1 MSKPRVFISSTFY
14 DLRLIRVEL
23 DKFLRVLGYE
33 PVRNETGDIPY
44 GIAETL
50 ESYCYKEIGNVDI
63 LISIIGSRFGSPS
76 DGDKARSIS
85 NMELKTALNENKHVY
100 IFIEKN
106 VFIEYETYL
115 LNKDKS
121 IEYKYVD
128 NPNIYRFIEEIKALP
143 NNNNIK
149 DFETADDITSYLR
162 EQFAGLMKQFF
173 IDEQKYRETS
183 IIKDINSTADTLKKL
198 ITFIQDTNQGNQ
210 EGLKEIIKTSHPII
224 KSIKNIFGI
233 KYKFYIEKY
242 EDLENLLRARGFY
255 KDSTNSNLFT
265 KRDEETSTIYTFTIN
280 VKLFDTEGNLIY
292 YKPEDWKDNEISLKS
307 EPLYTS
313 LYDDLPF

>member
-14 DLRLIRVEL
+14 DLRLVRLEL

-44 GIAETL
+44 GKAEAL
-50 ESYCYKEIGNVDI
+50 ENYCYKEIGNVDI
-63 LISIIGSRFGSPS
+63 LISIIGSRFGTPS
-76 DGDKARSIS
+76 EGDKARSIS
-85 NMELKTALNENKHVY
+85 NIELRTALQENKHVF

-115 LNKDKS
+115 LNKDKE

-149 DFETADDITSYLR
+149 EFETADDITSYLR
-162 EQFAGLMKQFF
+162 EQFAGLMKQYF

-183 IIKDINSTADTLKKL
+183 IIKDINTTADTLKKL
-198 ITFIQDTNQGNQ
+198 VDYIQNTNQDKQ

-224 KSIKNIFGI
+224 KTLKELLNIN
-233 KYKFYIEKY
+233 YKFYIENY
-242 EDLENLLRARGFY
+242 CDLENLLKARGFRRN
-255 KDSTNSNLFT
+255 KGD
-265 KRDEETSTIYTFTIN
+265 TIVFEKIDNPKNEKFIITI
-280 VKLFDTEGNLIY
+280 KSKIFDDDDNLIY
-292 YKPEDWKDNEISLKS
+292 FKPEEWGDDMVTLVSESLI
-307 EPLYTS
+307 
-313 LYDDLPF
+313 DDLPF

>member
-14 DLRLIRVEL
+14 DLRLVRLEL

-44 GIAETL
+44 GKSEAL
-50 ESYCYKEIGNVDI
+50 ENYCYKEIGNVDI
-63 LISIIGSRFGSPS
+63 LISIIGSRFGSS
-76 DGDKARSIS
+76 SEGDKARSIS
-85 NMELKTALNENKHVY
+85 NVELRTALKENKHVF

-115 LNKDKS
+115 LNKDKE

-128 NPNIYRFIEEIKALP
+128 NPNIYKFIEEIKSLP

-149 DFETADDITSYLR
+149 EFETADDITSYLR
-162 EQFAGLMKQFF
+162 EQFAGLMKQYF

-183 IIKDINSTADTLKKL
+183 IIKDINTTADTLKKL
-198 ITFIQDTNQGNQ
+198 VDYIQNTNQDKQ

-224 KSIKNIFGI
+224 KTLKDLLRIN
-233 KYKFYIEKY
+233 YKFYIENY
-242 EDLENLLRARGFY
+242 ADLENLLVARGY
-255 KDSTNSNLFT
+255 KVNTLDDYIFEKTDNS
-265 KRDEETSTIYTFTIN
+265 KGEKYIFTIKEG
-280 VKLFDTEGNLIY
+280 VFDFDDNLIY
-292 YKPEDWKDNEISLKS
+292 YKPEEWKENMITLVRESLN
-307 EPLYTS
+307 
-313 LYDDLPF
+313 DDLPF

>member
-1 MSKPRVFISSTFY
+1 M
-14 DLRLIRVEL
+14 
-23 DKFLRVLGYE
+23 
-33 PVRNETGDIPY
+33 N
-44 GIAETL
+44 
-50 ESYCYKEIGNVDI
+50 
-63 LISIIGSRFGSPS
+63 
-76 DGDKARSIS
+76 
-85 NMELKTALNENKHVY
+85 
-100 IFIEKN
+100 
-106 VFIEYETYL
+106 
-115 LNKDKS
+115 
-121 IEYKYVD
+121 
-128 NPNIYRFIEEIKALP
+128 
-143 NNNNIK
+143 K

>member
-14 DLRLIRVEL
+14 DLRLVRLEL

-44 GIAETL
+44 GKTESL
-50 ESYCYKEIGNVDI
+50 EKYCYKEIENVDI
-63 LISIIGSRFGSPS
+63 LISIIGSRFGTSS
-76 DGDKARSIS
+76 EGDKARSIS
-85 NMELKTALNENKHVY
+85 NVELRTALKENKHVF

-115 LNKDKS
+115 LNKDKE

-162 EQFAGLMKQFF
+162 EQFAGLMKQYF
-173 IDEQKYRETS
+173 IDEQKYRETN
-183 IIKDINSTADTLKKL
+183 IIKDINTTADTLKKL
-198 ITFIQDTNQGNQ
+198 VDYIQNTNQDKQ

-224 KSIKNIFGI
+224 KTLKDMFKIR
-233 KYKFYIEKY
+233 YKFYIENY
-242 EDLENLLRARGFY
+242 NDLVNLLQARGFRKTTDDGNIY
-255 KDSTNSNLFT
+255 EKIDDSNNEKYIL
-265 KRDEETSTIYTFTIN
+265 TIKGHI
-280 VKLFDTEGNLIY
+280 FDDDDNLIY
-292 YKPEDWKDNEISLKS
+292 FKPEEWSDDMISLVS
-307 EPLYTS
+307 ES
-313 LYDDLPF
+313 LIDDLPF

>member
-14 DLRLIRVEL
+14 DLRLVRLEL

-44 GIAETL
+44 GKTEAL
-50 ESYCYKEIGNVDI
+50 ENYCYKEIGNVDI
-63 LISIIGSRFGSPS
+63 LISIIGSRFGSS
-76 DGDKARSIS
+76 SEGDRARSIS
-85 NMELKTALNENKHVY
+85 NVELKTALKENKHVF

-115 LNKDKS
+115 LNKDKE

-149 DFETADDITSYLR
+149 EFETADDITSYLR
-162 EQFAGLMKQFF
+162 EQFAGLMKQYF

-183 IIKDINSTADTLKKL
+183 IIKDINTTADTLKKL
-198 ITFIQDTNQGNQ
+198 VDYIQNTNQDKQ

-224 KSIKNIFGI
+224 KTLKGLFGI
-233 KYKFYIEKY
+233 NYKFYIENYK
-242 EDLENLLRARGFY
+242 DLENLLQARGY
-255 KDSTNSNLFT
+255 KRNEVIKNVFVRTDNS
-265 KRDEETSTIYTFTIN
+265 KREKSVFTIN
-280 VKLFDTEGNLIY
+280 EDIFDKDNTLKY
-292 YKPEDWKDNEISLKS
+292 YKPEEWKDDMITLES
-307 EPLYTS
+307 EPLN
-313 LYDDLPF
+313 DDLPF

>member
-14 DLRLIRVEL
+14 DLRLVRLEL

-44 GIAETL
+44 GKTESLET
-50 ESYCYKEIGNVDI
+50 YCYKEIDNVDI
-63 LISIIGSRFGSPS
+63 LISIIGSRFGTPS
-76 DGDKARSIS
+76 EGDKARSIS
-85 NMELKTALNENKHVY
+85 NIELGTALKENKHVF

-115 LNKDKS
+115 LNKDKD

-149 DFETADDITSYLR
+149 EFETADDITSYLR
-162 EQFAGLMKQFF
+162 EQFAGLMKQYF

-183 IIKDINSTADTLKKL
+183 IIKDINTTADTLKKL
-198 ITFIQDTNQGNQ
+198 VDYIQNTNQDKQ

-224 KSIKNIFGI
+224 KTLKELLNIN
-233 KYKFYIEKY
+233 YKFYIENY
-242 EDLENLLRARGFY
+242 QDLENLLKARGFRRNTGELAVFE
-255 KDSTNSNLFT
+255 KTDNSKNEKHIFII
-265 KRDEETSTIYTFTIN
+265 KGKI
-280 VKLFDTEGNLIY
+280 FDDDDNLIY
-292 YKPEDWKDNEISLKS
+292 FKPEEWGDDMITLVSESLI
-307 EPLYTS
+307 
-313 LYDDLPF
+313 DDLPF

>member
-14 DLRLIRVEL
+14 DLRLVRLEL

-44 GIAETL
+44 GKSEAL
-50 ESYCYKEIGNVDI
+50 ENYCYKEIGNVDI
-63 LISIIGSRFGSPS
+63 LISIIGSRFGSS
-76 DGDKARSIS
+76 SEGDKARSIS
-85 NMELKTALNENKHVY
+85 NVELRTALKENKHVF

-115 LNKDKS
+115 LNKDKE

-128 NPNIYRFIEEIKALP
+128 NPNIYKFIEEIKSLP

-149 DFETADDITSYLR
+149 EFETADDITSYLR
-162 EQFAGLMKQFF
+162 EQFAGLMKQYF

-183 IIKDINSTADTLKKL
+183 IIKDINTTADTLKKL
-198 ITFIQDTNQGNQ
+198 VDYIQNTNQDKQ

-224 KSIKNIFGI
+224 KTLKDLLRIN
-233 KYKFYIEKY
+233 YKFYIENY
-242 EDLENLLRARGFY
+242 ADLENLLVARGY
-255 KDSTNSNLFT
+255 KVNTLDDYIFEKTDNS
-265 KRDEETSTIYTFTIN
+265 KGEKYIFTIKEG
-280 VKLFDTEGNLIY
+280 VFDFDDNLIY
-292 YKPEDWKDNEISLKS
+292 YKPEEWKENMITLVSESLN
-307 EPLYTS
+307 
-313 LYDDLPF
+313 DDLPF

>member
-14 DLRLIRVEL
+14 DLRLVRLEL

-44 GIAETL
+44 GKAESL
-50 ESYCYKEIGNVDI
+50 ETYCYKEIDNVDI
-63 LISIIGSRFGSPS
+63 LISIIGSRFGTPS
-76 DGDKARSIS
+76 EGDKARSIS
-85 NMELKTALNENKHVY
+85 NVELRTALKENKHVF

-115 LNKDKS
+115 LNKDKD

-149 DFETADDITSYLR
+149 EFETADDITSYLR
-162 EQFAGLMKQFF
+162 EQFAGLMKQYF

-183 IIKDINSTADTLKKL
+183 IIKDINTTADTLKKL
-198 ITFIQDTNQGNQ
+198 VDYIQNTNQDKQ

-224 KSIKNIFGI
+224 KTLKELLHIS
-233 KYKFYIEKY
+233 YKFYIENY
-242 EDLENLLRARGFY
+242 DDLKNLLKARGFRRVAGDTVVFE
-255 KDSTNSNLFT
+255 KTDNSQNE
-265 KRDEETSTIYTFTIN
+265 KHTFTI
-280 VKLFDTEGNLIY
+280 KGKIFDDDDNLIY
-292 YKPEDWKDNEISLKS
+292 FKPEEWNDDMITLVSESLI
-307 EPLYTS
+307 
-313 LYDDLPF
+313 DDLPF

>member
-14 DLRLIRVEL
+14 DLRLVRLEL

-44 GIAETL
+44 GKAESL
-50 ESYCYKEIGNVDI
+50 EKYCYKEIENVDI
-63 LISIIGSRFGSPS
+63 LISIIGSRFGTSS
-76 DGDKARSIS
+76 EGDKARSIS
-85 NMELKTALNENKHVY
+85 NMELKTALKENKHVF

-115 LNKDKS
+115 LNKDKE

-162 EQFAGLMKQFF
+162 EQFAGLMKQYF
-173 IDEQKYRETS
+173 IDEQKYRETN
-183 IIKDINSTADTLKKL
+183 IIKDINTTADTLKKL
-198 ITFIQDTNQGNQ
+198 VDYIQNTNQDKQ

-224 KSIKNIFGI
+224 KTLKDMFKIR
-233 KYKFYIEKY
+233 YKFYIENY
-242 EDLENLLRARGFY
+242 NDLVNLLQARGFRKTTDDGNVY
-255 KDSTNSNLFT
+255 EKIDDSNNEKYIL
-265 KRDEETSTIYTFTIN
+265 TIKGRI
-280 VKLFDTEGNLIY
+280 FDDDDNLIY
-292 YKPEDWKDNEISLKS
+292 FKPEEWSDDMITLMSESLI
-307 EPLYTS
+307 E
-313 LYDDLPF
+313 DLPF

>member
-14 DLRLIRVEL
+14 DLRLVRLEL

-44 GIAETL
+44 GKTEAL
-50 ESYCYKEIGNVDI
+50 EHYCYKEIGNVDI
-63 LISIIGSRFGSPS
+63 LISIIGSRFGTSS
-76 DGDKARSIS
+76 EGDKARSIS
-85 NMELKTALNENKHVY
+85 NIELRTALEENKHVF

-115 LNKDKS
+115 LNKDKE

-149 DFETADDITSYLR
+149 EFETADDITSYLR
-162 EQFAGLMKQFF
+162 EQFAGLMKQYF

-183 IIKDINSTADTLKKL
+183 IIKDINTTADTLKKL
-198 ITFIQDTNQGNQ
+198 VDYIQNTNQDKQ

-224 KSIKNIFGI
+224 KTLKELLNIN
-233 KYKFYIEKY
+233 YKFYIENY
-242 EDLENLLRARGFY
+242 NDLENLLKARGFR
-255 KDSTNSNLFT
+255 KVI
-265 KRDEETSTIYTFTIN
+265 RETDFFEKIDKSKSEKMIFTI
-280 VKLFDTEGNLIY
+280 KRKIFDNDENLIY
-292 YKPEDWKDNEISLKS
+292 FKPEEWDDDMITLES
-307 EPLYTS
+307 EPLI
-313 LYDDLPF
+313 DDLPF

>member
-14 DLRLIRVEL
+14 DLRLVRLEL

-44 GIAETL
+44 GKAESL
-50 ESYCYKEIGNVDI
+50 ETYCYKEIDNVDL
-63 LISIIGSRFGSPS
+63 LISIIGSRFGTPS
-76 DGDKARSIS
+76 EGDKARSIS
-85 NMELKTALNENKHVY
+85 NVELRTALKENKHVF

-115 LNKDKS
+115 LNKDKD

-149 DFETADDITSYLR
+149 EFETADDITSYLR
-162 EQFAGLMKQFF
+162 EQFAGLMKQYF

-183 IIKDINSTADTLKKL
+183 IIKDINTTADTLKKL
-198 ITFIQDTNQGNQ
+198 VDYIQNTNQDKQ

-224 KSIKNIFGI
+224 KTLKELLHIS
-233 KYKFYIEKY
+233 YKFYIENY
-242 EDLENLLRARGFY
+242 DDLKNLLKARGFRRVAGDTVVFE
-255 KDSTNSNLFT
+255 KTDNSQNE
-265 KRDEETSTIYTFTIN
+265 KHTFTI
-280 VKLFDTEGNLIY
+280 KGKIFDDDDNLIY
-292 YKPEDWKDNEISLKS
+292 FKPEEWNDDMITLVSESLI
-307 EPLYTS
+307 
-313 LYDDLPF
+313 DDLLF

>member
-14 DLRLIRVEL
+14 DLRLVRLEL

-44 GIAETL
+44 GKAESL
-50 ESYCYKEIGNVDI
+50 ENYCYKEIDNVDI
-63 LISIIGSRFGSPS
+63 LISIIGSRFGTPS
-76 DGDKARSIS
+76 EGDKARSIS
-85 NMELKTALNENKHVY
+85 NVELRTALKENKHVF

-106 VFIEYETYL
+106 VFIEYETYV
-115 LNKDKS
+115 LNKDKD

-149 DFETADDITSYLR
+149 EFETADDITSYLR
-162 EQFAGLMKQFF
+162 EQFAGLMKQYF

-183 IIKDINSTADTLKKL
+183 IIKDINATADTLKKL
-198 ITFIQDTNQGNQ
+198 VDYIQNTNQDKQ

-224 KSIKNIFGI
+224 KTLKELLSIN
-233 KYKFYIEKY
+233 YKFYIENY
-242 EDLENLLRARGFY
+242 YDLENLLKARGFRRVSSDTVIFEKTDSSKNEKY
-255 KDSTNSNLFT
+255 IITIKD
-265 KRDEETSTIYTFTIN
+265 KI
-280 VKLFDTEGNLIY
+280 FDGDDNLIY
-292 YKPEDWKDNEISLKS
+292 FKPEEWGDDMITLASESLI
-307 EPLYTS
+307 
-313 LYDDLPF
+313 DDLPF

>member
-14 DLRLIRVEL
+14 DLRLVRLEL

-44 GIAETL
+44 GKSEAL
-50 ESYCYKEIGNVDI
+50 ENYCYKEIGNVDI
-63 LISIIGSRFGSPS
+63 LISIIGSRFGSS
-76 DGDKARSIS
+76 SEGDKARSIS
-85 NMELKTALNENKHVY
+85 NVELRTALKENKHVF

-115 LNKDKS
+115 LNKDKE

-128 NPNIYRFIEEIKALP
+128 NPNIYKFIEEIKSLP

-149 DFETADDITSYLR
+149 EFETADDITSYLR
-162 EQFAGLMKQFF
+162 EQFAGLMKQYF

-183 IIKDINSTADTLKKL
+183 IIKDINTTADTLKKL
-198 ITFIQDTNQGNQ
+198 VDYIQNTNQDKQ

-224 KSIKNIFGI
+224 KTLKDLLRIN
-233 KYKFYIEKY
+233 YKFYIENY
-242 EDLENLLRARGFY
+242 ADLENLLVARGY
-255 KDSTNSNLFT
+255 KVNTLDDYIFEKTYNS
-265 KRDEETSTIYTFTIN
+265 KGEKYIFTIKEG
-280 VKLFDTEGNLIY
+280 VFDFDDNLIY
-292 YKPEDWKDNEISLKS
+292 YKPEEWKENMITLVRESLN
-307 EPLYTS
+307 
-313 LYDDLPF
+313 DDLPF

>member
-14 DLRLIRVEL
+14 DLRLVRLEL

-44 GIAETL
+44 GKSEAL

-76 DGDKARSIS
+76 EGDKARSIS
-85 NMELKTALNENKHVY
+85 NVELKTALKENKHVF

-115 LNKDKS
+115 LNKDKE

-128 NPNIYRFIEEIKALP
+128 NPNIYKFIEEIKSLP

-149 DFETADDITSYLR
+149 EFETADDITSYLR
-162 EQFAGLMKQFF
+162 EQFAGLMKQYFM
-173 IDEQKYRETS
+173 DEQKYRETS
-183 IIKDINSTADTLKKL
+183 IIKDINTTADTLKKL
-198 ITFIQDTNQGNQ
+198 VDYIQNTNQDKQ

-224 KSIKNIFGI
+224 KTLKDLLRIN
-233 KYKFYIEKY
+233 YKFYIENY
-242 EDLENLLRARGFY
+242 ADLENLLMARGY
-255 KDSTNSNLFT
+255 KPNTLDDNVFEKTDNS
-265 KRDEETSTIYTFTIN
+265 KGEKYIFTIKEG
-280 VKLFDTEGNLIY
+280 VFDDDDNLIY
-292 YKPEDWKDNEISLKS
+292 YKPEEWKEDMITIESESLN
-307 EPLYTS
+307 
-313 LYDDLPF
+313 DDLPF